1 MQGFV
6 DIRCCPPERGE
17 RVKVMNQMTE
27 CWQVRDLAGIVA
39 SLTGA
44 QIAYL
49 PNPRA
54 EAEQNELAVHNN
66 RLLGYGLKPITL
78 QDGLLAEVAEVAKAY
93 ADRADLT
100 KVPCLSAW
108 NAERAQA
115 LAEPPLQRHA
125 GE

>member
-1 MQGFV
+1 M
-6 DIRCCPPERGE
+6 RCIALALDNAPRRGE
-17 RVKVMNQMTE
+17 RVQILNQMTE

-39 SLTGA
+39 DLTGA

-54 EAEQNELAVHNN
+54 EAEQNELAVHNS
-66 RLLGYGLKPITL
+66 RLLGYGLEPITL
-78 QDGLLAEVAEVAKAY
+78 QDGLLAEITEVAKAY
-93 ADRADLT
+93 ADRFDPT
-100 KVPCLSAW
+100 KAPCLSAW

-115 LAEPPLQRHA
+115 LAQPALQRHA